1 MVTMGRISLKTP
13 PMLTNFLGLDL
24 KLGASIISLFGLLNK
39 VAGVYGMMAVITG
52 GTVAQLTMYIYSLA
66 TLFVFIWGFKS
77 IAEENGPRSL
87 MYAHLFA
94 LDHLVGTIYTTLFAV
109 VWYVYVPH
117 DGRRVANSDAQK
129 QMMGDIDGTM
139 MGLNDDER
147 AAAAQAVWKSERGFA
162 AAVLL
167 AGWFIKIY
175 FIFVLYSFAMHLRR
189 NTYHALPKTRPRGPS
204 FINSYAYNPPPR
216 LQRYPSRS
224 GEPRYS
230 HLRGTSGNTSIGTDT
245 TLAETLWEGDETG
258 IGGGGG
264 GGLGDS
270 SLQAT
275 TVVGTA
281 PSVTRVRSNSGAAAT
296 AAAAAALVADS
307 RNGLSTTPVGGISSS
322 KSAAPRSPGIVDSK
336 PLAKGTALTRSL
348 SGGVL
353 QRSDSGGLP

>member
-1 MVTMGRISLKTP
+1 MGRISMKTP

-139 MGLNDDER
+139 MGLNDEER

-245 TLAETLWEGDETG
+245 TLAETLWEGDETSAT
-258 IGGGGG
+258 
-264 GGLGDS
+264 L
-270 SLQAT
+270 AT
-275 TVVGTA
+275 TAVGTA

-296 AAAAAALVADS
+296 AATAASLIADS
-307 RNGLSTTPVGGISSS
+307 RASLSTPVGGISSS
-322 KSAAPRSPGIVDSK
+322 KSPAPRSPGPGESK
-336 PLAKGTALTRSL
+336 PLAKGTGLTRSL

-353 QRSDSGGLP
+353 QRSDSIGAVNAGGVS